1 MQPNVVVNRPELLPS
16 STGGVPVNAVIG
28 GFVFPGGNR
37 PVRKLPEKPQ
47 RTVNEPGRRTNK
59 GW

>member
-1 MQPNVVVNRPELLPS
+1 MFEPIEVKRPELLPW

-28 GFVFPGGNR
+28 GFVFEGHDKPL
-37 PVRKLPEKPQ
+37 RKLPERQQ
-47 RTVNEPGRRTNK
+47 RTVNQPSKRQRK